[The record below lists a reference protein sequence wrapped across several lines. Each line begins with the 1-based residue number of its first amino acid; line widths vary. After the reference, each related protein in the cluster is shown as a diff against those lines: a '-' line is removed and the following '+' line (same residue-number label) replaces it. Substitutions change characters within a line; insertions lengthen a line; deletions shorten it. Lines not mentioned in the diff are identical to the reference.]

1 MSRRAS
7 AHHRRRLG
15 GCQHPAAR
23 CGQPHCVPTRRDGPS
38 RDHGRRAGRDGARR
52 RKGTHL
58 TATQAL
64 GDAESSYRTHLAA
77 ERTWLAWWRTALA
90 AAAAGLAV
98 GRLLPEVT
106 AGTTWPYVVLGSG
119 YAVVAV
125 ALMLAGGFRQARV
138 RAALREGSFH
148 ELDDRLLAAF
158 TGVGALLMAATLAVV
173 VVGT

>member
-1 MSRRAS
+1 MP
-7 AHHRRRLG
+7 G
-15 GCQHPAAR
+15 PGAAWA
-23 CGQPHCVPTRRDGPS
+23 VMV
-38 RDHGRRAGRDGARR
+38 RAGGEGER
-52 RKGTHL
+52 HL
-58 TATQAL
+58 TATPL

-119 YAVVAV
+119 YALVAV
-125 ALMLAGGFRQARV
+125 ALMVGGGLRQARV

-158 TGVGALLMAATLAVV
+158 TGAGAVLTAATLAVV

>member
-1 MSRRAS
+1 MP
-7 AHHRRRLG
+7 G
-15 GCQHPAAR
+15 PGAAWA
-23 CGQPHCVPTRRDGPS
+23 VVV
-38 RDHGRRAGRDGARR
+38 RAGGE
-52 RKGTHL
+52 GETHL
-58 TATQAL
+58 TATPL
-64 GDAESSYRTHLAA
+64 GDAESSYRTQLAA

-90 AAAAGLAV
+90 VAAAGLGV

-106 AGTTWPYVVLGSG
+106 GGTTWPYVVLGSG

-138 RAALREGSFH
+138 RAALKEGSFH

-158 TGVGALLMAATLAVV
+158 TGAGTLLTVATLAVV